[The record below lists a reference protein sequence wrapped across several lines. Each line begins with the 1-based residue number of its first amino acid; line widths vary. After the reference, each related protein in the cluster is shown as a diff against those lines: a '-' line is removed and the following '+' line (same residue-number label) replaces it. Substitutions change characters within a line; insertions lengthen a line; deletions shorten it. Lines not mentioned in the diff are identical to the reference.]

1 VRARRGA
8 VAIAL
13 ALGLAACGRSGP
25 PLPAAPL
32 QIRGGVVI
40 EPPEI
45 AIGETADVEIAVV
58 TPPDHQ
64 LEPVEAPASLEGLW
78 ILAAEPLPTERSG
91 NRWVHRVR
99 FRVRARATGE
109 IAWPAQT
116 AYVTTPAGERV
127 PVPLASRPIRV
138 VEVTEEFPGRREPFS
153 WREPRAEGQARR
165 FLLPA
170 AFGAVSVLAV
180 LGLAGLVRRARRA
193 EAGGDA
199 APGPAEPTA
208 ARRAEADLEAAAA
221 RLELDPVGAAHAA
234 SLALRRFVLERT
246 GAPAHVS
253 TTEEMR
259 ELEPP
264 FLLARRWEEL
274 LQRLGAL
281 DALRFRALA
290 LAGEEGRHALRR
302 EIRAARILVD
312 TGAPEGGP

>member
-1 VRARRGA
+1 VKAPHRAL
-8 VAIAL
+8 AIGL
-13 ALGLAACGRSGP
+13 ALGLAACGRSSA

-64 LEPVEAPASLEGLW
+64 LEPVEAPANVEGLW

-109 IAWPAQT
+109 VVWPAET
-116 AYVTTPAGERV
+116 AFVTTPAGERL

-138 VEVTEEFPGRREPFS
+138 VEVAEEFPGRREPFS
-153 WREPRAEGQARR
+153 WREPRAEGRARR

-170 AFGAVSVLAV
+170 VFGAVSVLAV

-193 EAGGDA
+193 EAGGEA
-199 APGPAEPTA
+199 EPGPEEPTA
-208 ARRAEADLEAAAA
+208 ALRADAELEAAAA
-221 RLELDPVGAAHAA
+221 RLDLDPVGAAHAA

-259 ELEPP
+259 ALEPP
-264 FLLARRWEEL
+264 FLLARRWAEL
-274 LQRLGAL
+274 LQRLGAF

-290 LAGEEGRHALRR
+290 LAGEEGRQALRR
-302 EIRAARILVD
+302 EIRAARMLVD
-312 TGAPEGGP
+312 ARAPETRA